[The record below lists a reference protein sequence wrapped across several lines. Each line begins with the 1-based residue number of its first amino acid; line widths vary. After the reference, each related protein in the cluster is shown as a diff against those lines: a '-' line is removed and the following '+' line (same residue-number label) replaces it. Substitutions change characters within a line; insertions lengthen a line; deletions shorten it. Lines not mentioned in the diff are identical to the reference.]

1 MERNFQSTVIEFVQG
16 DITRAEVDGIV
27 NAANSSLLGG
37 GGVDGAIHRA
47 GGSEI
52 LEECK
57 KIRARQ
63 GGCPVG
69 EAVITTAGRLPAKYV
84 IHTVGPVWNGGQHEE
99 EAKLHSCYIQSLA
112 LADQYELESV
122 AFPNISTGIYGF
134 PKTLAAPTAIRAV
147 KEFLSAH
154 PQTSIKKV
162 QFVCFDKENEEIYRK
177 LLEQDAELLIRH
189 YIEAYNT
196 FDIEG
201 MLSVLHP
208 DVIFRNIVGNEVS
221 VETNGLQSFRA
232 LAEKAAAL
240 FSTRHQTILEL
251 REINGRIEADID
263 YTGVLASDLPD
274 GIKAGDTIRLQGR
287 SVFTVK
293 DGKLSLIED
302 YS

>member
-69 EAVITTAGRLPAKYV
+69 EAVITMAGRLPAKYV

-134 PKTLAAPTAIRAV
+134 PKTLAAPIAIRAV

-154 PQTSIKKV
+154 PQTTIKKV
-162 QFVCFDKENEEIYRK
+162 QFVCFDEENEEIYRK
-177 LLEQDAELLIRH
+177 LLEQDAELLIHR
-189 YIEAYNT
+189 YIEAYNS

-208 DVIFRNIVGNEVS
+208 DVIFRNIVGNEVT

-240 FSTRHQTILEL
+240 FSIRHQTILEL

-274 GIKAGDTIRLQGR
+274 GVKAGDTIRLQGR
-287 SVFTVK
+287 SIFMIR

>member
-1 MERNFQSTVIEFVQG
+1 MERNFQSTGIEFIQG

-134 PKTLAAPTAIRAV
+134 PKALAAPIAIRAV

-201 MLSVLHP
+201 MLSVLHSN
-208 DVIFRNIVGNEVS
+208 VIFRNIVGNEVS
-221 VETNGLQSFRA
+221 VETKGLESFRA
-232 LAEKAAAL
+232 LAEKAATL

-251 REINGRIEADID
+251 REINGRIEADMD

-274 GIKAGDTIRLQGR
+274 GVKAGDTIRLQGR

>member
-134 PKTLAAPTAIRAV
+134 PKTLAAPIAIRAV

-154 PQTSIKKV
+154 PQTSITKV
-162 QFVCFDKENEEIYRK
+162 QFVCFDMENEDIYRK
-177 LLEQDAELLIRH
+177 LLEQDAELLIHR
-189 YIEAYNT
+189 YIEAYNS

-208 DVIFRNIVGNEVS
+208 DVIFRNIVGNEVT

-232 LAEKAAAL
+232 LAEKATAL

-263 YTGVLASDLPD
+263 YTGMLASDLPD
-274 GIKAGDTIRLQGR
+274 GVKAGDTIRLQGR

>member
-1 MERNFQSTVIEFVQG
+1 M
-16 DITRAEVDGIV
+16 
-27 NAANSSLLGG
+27 
-37 GGVDGAIHRA
+37 
-47 GGSEI
+47 
-52 LEECK
+52 
-57 KIRARQ
+57 
-63 GGCPVG
+63 
-69 EAVITTAGRLPAKYV
+69 
-84 IHTVGPVWNGGQHEE
+84 
-99 EAKLHSCYIQSLA
+99 
-112 LADQYELESV
+112 
-122 AFPNISTGIYGF
+122 
-134 PKTLAAPTAIRAV
+134 
-147 KEFLSAH
+147 
-154 PQTSIKKV
+154 
-162 QFVCFDKENEEIYRK
+162 YRK

-232 LAEKAAAL
+232 LAEKATAL

-274 GIKAGDTIRLQGR
+274 GVKTGDTIRLQGR
-287 SVFTVK
+287 SIFMIR